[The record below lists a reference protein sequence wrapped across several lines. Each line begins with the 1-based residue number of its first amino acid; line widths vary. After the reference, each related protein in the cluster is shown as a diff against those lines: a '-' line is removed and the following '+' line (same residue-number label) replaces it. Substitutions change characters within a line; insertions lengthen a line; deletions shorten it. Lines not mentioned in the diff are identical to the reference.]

1 MPRFFMNQPCRAI
14 RFEGTKAEMQRHFV
28 LQIEFLERG
37 IVGPRGGAS
46 GPVQGKPGRYFVV
59 DYVDESVADEYVR
72 RMKAR
77 TQKAFEAG
85 RPAGSK
91 S

>member
-1 MPRFFMNQPCRAI
+1 MPRFFRNQPCRAI
-14 RFEGTKAEMQRHFV
+14 EIEGTKEEMQRHFA
-28 LQIEFLERG
+28 LKIEFLERG
-37 IVGPRGGAS
+37 IDSPRSGAS
-46 GPVQGKPGRYFVV
+46 GPVRDKPGRYFVV
-59 DYVDESVADEYVR
+59 AYIDESVADEYVN